1 MPVQKRIACYCY
13 IVACADGS
21 FYTGWTTD
29 PERRLQAHNA
39 GRGSRYTRARRP
51 VRLVHLERQTNRS
64 SAIKRER
71 AIKAMTRS
79 GKLRL
84 IDQSQAAPLRP
95 KRKGAR
101 TRARSIRE

>member
-1 MPVQKRIACYCY
+1 MPVQKRDQCYCY

-39 GRGSRYTRARRP
+39 GLGARYTRSRRP
-51 VRLVHLERQTNRS
+51 VRLVLLEYQTNRS
-64 SAIKRER
+64 SAMRRER

-79 GKLRL
+79 RKLQL
-84 IDQSQAAPLRP
+84 IARSRAAPLR
-95 KRKGAR
+95 KERKAR
-101 TRARSIRE
+101 RMRARSICE